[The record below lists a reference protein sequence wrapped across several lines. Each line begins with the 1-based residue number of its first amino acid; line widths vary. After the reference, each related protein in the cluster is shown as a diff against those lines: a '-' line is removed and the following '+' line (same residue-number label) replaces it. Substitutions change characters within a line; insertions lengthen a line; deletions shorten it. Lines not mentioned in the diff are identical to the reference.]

1 MHEPRIY
8 KIEEHLNR
16 LPKRTPIIIPR
27 SGQSTEES
35 NSPAAPSDS
44 GQEVEQAIA
53 ALTQAMADDPYWGI
67 CLELW
72 RLLSRKRGDYGCV
85 EHPLQNALGVAD
97 DGICPWGYQIARI
110 GEKCRRLRGS
120 LTTMGIR
127 ETIMDI
133 AGHAVVGVACLD
145 HLYPWHKITP
155 QKKENE
161 Q

>member
-1 MHEPRIY
+1 MHEPRTY
-8 KIEEHLNR
+8 KTGEL
-16 LPKRTPIIIPR
+16 LTYPPQRTPITTLL
-27 SGQSTEES
+27 SGQSTEGS
-35 NSPAAPSDS
+35 NSPAAPSGS

-53 ALTQAMADDPYWGI
+53 ALTQAMSDDPYWGI

-72 RLLSRKRGDYGCV
+72 RLLSRKRGYYGCV
-85 EHPLQNALGVAD
+85 EHPLQNALGVAE
-97 DGICPWGYQIARI
+97 DGISPWQYQIARI

-145 HLYPWHKITP
+145 HLFPWHKLPP